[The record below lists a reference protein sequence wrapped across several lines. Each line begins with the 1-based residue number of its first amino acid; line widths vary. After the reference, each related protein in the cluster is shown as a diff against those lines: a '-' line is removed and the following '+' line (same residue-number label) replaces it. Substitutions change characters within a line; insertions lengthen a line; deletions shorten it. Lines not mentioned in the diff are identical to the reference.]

1 LKATNYTQ
9 AQIEQFIIDAGSD
22 SLAVFGGAY
31 EGGIH
36 IQQVPDELAPCIKK
50 IMDSGEE
57 IGAMLEIGSAAGGT
71 CFIMQYFLRP
81 GSIQIIDDNNHPK
94 AWLRPGILRNIAF
107 DEIIGSSRD
116 PEVIRQ
122 AVFDID
128 LLIID
133 GDHSYEGVKA
143 DIDNY
148 LPMLRKGGFLVL
160 HDTIFDDWGVGKM
173 VAELKEGTKVMFIE
187 EYVSDGPH
195 KCGLALF
202 RKVSE

>member
-1 LKATNYTQ
+1 MKTKKYTR
-9 AQIEQFIIDAGSD
+9 AEIEQFIIEAGSD
-22 SLAVFGGAY
+22 SLAVFGGTY
-31 EGGIH
+31 EGGVH
-36 IQQVPDELAPCIKK
+36 IQQVPDELAACIL
-50 IMDSGEE
+50 E
-57 IGAMLEIGSAAGGT
+57 ILASWEKVNSILEIGVASGGT
-71 CFIMQYFLRP
+71 TFVLNHYFKPEKIVLIDDDNHPKRFLRP
-81 GSIQIIDDNNHPK
+81 D
-94 AWLRPGILRNIAF
+94 ILKDVPRQ
-107 DEIIGSSRD
+107 EIIGNSRSS
-116 PEVIRQ
+116 EVIAQ
-122 AVFDID
+122 VTGPFD

-173 VAELKEGTKVMFIE
+173 VAELKEGTKVMFID

-202 RKVSE
+202 RKV